1 MGAGVVQASTLECL
15 STSALLPCAETGTLW
30 ERAGSGS
37 LYTQGMEGELR
48 KQTPQWICQIN
59 DKRSQSKATSFKLTI
74 DVVYFNKHKVIYD
87 CSHSYLTISHMIHQH
102 YTCCSQQFQLLEKRV
117 RTSDVRQ

>member
-1 MGAGVVQASTLECL
+1 MGVGVVQACTLECL

-48 KQTPQWICQIN
+48 KQTTQKHN
-59 DKRSQSKATSFKLTI
+59 GFVKLML
-74 DVVYFNKHKVIYD
+74 KEAKVKP
-87 CSHSYLTISHMIHQH
+87 
-102 YTCCSQQFQLLEKRV
+102 LLL
-117 RTSDVRQ
+117 S